1 MVRSVIV
8 IFDFGWTLAE
18 YGGGGWVAWVQTVE
32 AGLVR
37 LREDLGK
44 VVQSGSSTEY
54 ERFVLSTIEDAQ
66 AGGQPTEI
74 DGLWARIS
82 AAQGSYSEHPKSV
95 PIEKFGRS
103 LTSDWRLYRETIP
116 VLDMLSRSRVA
127 MGLVSD
133 VASPAVHWASLAE
146 QLGLTHYIK
155 AMAFSE
161 ELCATK
167 PDPCGILT
175 VLESLNSDPQDAIYV
190 GDTPSKDV
198 DAAVAA
204 GVKAVWI
211 KHRPGVELGSSQPD
225 HTIDSLRELF
235 SVL

>member
-1 MVRSVIV
+1 MIV
-8 IFDFGWTLAE
+8 MFDFGWTLAE

-32 AGLVR
+32 AGLAC

-44 VVQSGSSTEY
+44 VVKGGGGTEY
-54 ERFVLSTIEDAQ
+54 ERFVLTTIEDAKTS
-66 AGGQPTEI
+66 AQPTEI

-82 AAQGSYSEHPKSV
+82 GAQGSYSKHPKSR

-103 LTSDWRLYRETIP
+103 LTSDWQLYRETIP
-116 VLDMLSRSRVA
+116 VLDLLSRRGVS

-133 VASPAVHWASLAE
+133 VASPSVHWASLAE

-167 PDPCGILT
+167 PDPCGLLT
-175 VLESLNSDPQDAIYV
+175 VLKSLNSDPQDAIYV

-204 GVKAVWI
+204 GVKAVWV

-225 HTIDSLRELF
+225 HAIDSLREIF